1 MPDIAENKKVYH
13 HIDLLR
19 FAFSV
24 LVVYYHVLNA
34 NILPYVTNPRFEE
47 LGHLVR
53 YSSNIVICFFLISGF
68 FLYRSFRSHPNQSI
82 FEYIVSR
89 VVRLWPVM
97 AVDMI
102 AEAVLSGNFN
112 WQRTLINGMFL
123 QCSGI
128 SLEYRG
134 ILWYV
139 SAFFFATIFLYA
151 VLKTCSE
158 RASGLVIALVTYF
171 CTAFLVNY
179 NNGLIGGRETVLYVL
194 NIGILRGVA
203 FMGTGILLAMIQEKL
218 SAMLKLTPVSR
229 LTETVLFCIKVIL
242 EGLALYFL
250 YIYFLRSQSMSNH
263 IVLVLVFSL
272 FLLCLVSEKDPLG
285 QLLNRKPFGYP
296 GKYAYSIYVMQGTG
310 FLLLQKTLWKNET
323 FVSNVWLAIG
333 VSTLVPVA
341 VGIAAY
347 YLVEKPC
354 SDAFQKWY
362 SKYRI
367 AVKRE
372 RERADDR

>member
-1 MPDIAENKKVYH
+1 MPNVIAKKEIYH
-13 HIDLLR
+13 HIDMLR
-19 FAFSV
+19 FVFSV
-24 LVVYYHVLNA
+24 MVVYYHVLNA
-34 NILPYVTNPRFEE
+34 NIIPYVTDPIYEE
-47 LGHLVR
+47 LGHQVR

-68 FLYRSFRSHPNQSI
+68 FLYRSFRSHPDQSI

-97 AVDMI
+97 AVDMV

-112 WQRTLINGMFL
+112 WQRTLINGFFL

-134 ILWYV
+134 VLWYV

-151 VLKTCSE
+151 VLRTCSE
-158 RASGLVIALVTYF
+158 RTSGLVIALVSYF
-171 CTAFLVNY
+171 STAFLVNY

-194 NIGILRGVA
+194 NIGVLRGVA
-203 FMGTGILLAMIQEKL
+203 FMGTGILLAMIHEKL
-218 SAMLKLTPVSR
+218 SVMLKLAPVSK
-229 LTETVLFCIKVIL
+229 LSETVLFCIKAIL
-242 EGLALYFL
+242 EGCALYFL

-263 IVLVLVFSL
+263 IVLVLIFSL
-272 FLLCLVSEKDPLG
+272 FLLCLVSGKDPLG
-285 QLLNRKPFGYP
+285 RIFNRKIFGFP
-296 GKYAYSIYVMQGTG
+296 GKYAYSIYVMQGAG
-310 FLLLQKTLWKNET
+310 FLLLQKTLWKWEA

-354 SDAFQKWY
+354 AAVFQKWY
-362 SKYRI
+362 AKYRM
-367 AVKRE
+367 AAARE
-372 RERADDR
+372 RKNI